1 MVKKRPIKFSLV
13 YRDMWQSSG
22 KYVPRV
28 DQLTKIA
35 PIIIDMDCFDRVE
48 TNGGAFEQVNLLY
61 GENPNKAVREWT
73 QPFNDVGIKTH
84 MLERALNGI
93 RMFPV
98 PADVRRLMYKVKNAQ
113 GTNIARSFCG
123 LNDHR
128 NLELSV
134 KYAKEAGMI
143 SQAALCITYS
153 KLHTVEYYMK
163 VVDKVVEYGCDEI
176 CLKDMAG
183 IGRPQTL
190 GMLTAA
196 IKKKYPHILVQYHGH
211 SGPGFSIASML
222 EVARAGA
229 DIVDVAMEPLSWG
242 MVHPDVITIRDMLD
256 DAGFDVPEINMNAY
270 MEARAMTQEFMEDF
284 LGYWIN
290 PKNRFMSSLLIKS
303 GLPGGMM
310 GSLMA
315 DLKGV
320 HDSINFS
327 LKSSGKPELNEDE
340 LLIKLFDEVEYIW
353 PKLGYP
359 PLVTPYSQY
368 VKNIALLNLMQMA
381 KGEERYSMMDDNAWN
396 MVLGKAGK
404 LPGQLAPEII
414 ELAKSQGRE
423 FYDGVPQDFYPDAL
437 DKYRKEMKENG
448 WDTGEDDEE
457 LLEFAMHEDQYR
469 DYKSGV
475 AKERFEADLAKMKAQ
490 KSTTKTTVAVD
501 TKTAPSRESY
511 NKDEVN
517 QNTAIVAYLL
527 YTLNTEKKVN
537 EYKPKSIDVWNSIGF
552 WRSQQKVDLTID
564 EKILEI
570 PAKNAEDESWEFTI
584 GKKKLTAKLEYL
596 DSGEV
601 DFKLG
606 DDKFFAQI
614 SAGDD
619 ENAKV
624 SINGGEFQMFRNDLL
639 DTELSAG
646 SGDDSLDAGNVIASP
661 IPGKVF
667 KINIKEGKEIKKGD
681 VVVVI
686 DAMKMENNITSK
698 RDAVVK
704 KILVNLNEM
713 VEVNTALVE
722 LEEEVKEEKEE
733 K

>member
-1 MVKKRPIKFSLV
+1 MAKKRPIKFSLL

-22 KYVPRV
+22 KYQPRV
-28 DQLTKIA
+28 DQLTRIA
-35 PIIIDMDCFDRVE
+35 PVIIDMGCFARVE

-73 QPFNDVGIKTH
+73 KPFNEVGIQTH

-98 PADVRRLMYKVKNAQ
+98 PADVRRLMYKVKQAQ

-143 SQAALCITYS
+143 SQVALCITHS
-153 KLHTVEYYMK
+153 KLHTVDYYMG

-183 IGRPQTL
+183 IGRPVTL
-190 GMLTAA
+190 GKLTHA
-196 IKKKYPHILVQYHGH
+196 IKTKYPHLLVQYHGH
-211 SGPGFSIASML
+211 SGPGFSVASML

-229 DIVDVAMEPLSWG
+229 DIIDVAMEPLSWG
-242 MVHPDVITIRDMLD
+242 MIHPDLLTIRELLD
-256 DAGFDVPEINMNAY
+256 DAGFDVPEVNMNAY
-270 MEARAMTQEFMEDF
+270 MEARALTQEFIDDF

-290 PKNRFMSSLLIKS
+290 PRNKFMSSLLIQS

-327 LKSSGKPELNEDE
+327 LKSNGQPEINEDE
-340 LLIKLFDEVEYIW
+340 LLVKLFEEVEYVW
-353 PKLGYP
+353 PRLGYP

-368 VKNIALLNLMQMA
+368 VKNIALLNVLQMS
-381 KGEERYSMMDDNAWN
+381 KGEARYSMMDDNSWN

-404 LPGQLAPEII
+404 LPGPLAPEIV
-414 ELAKSQGRE
+414 ELAKKQGRE

-437 DKYRKEMKENG
+437 DKYRKEMKELG
-448 WDTGEDDEE
+448 WETGEDDEE
-457 LLEFAMHEDQYR
+457 LFEFAMHEDQYR
-469 DYKSGV
+469 DYKSGI
-475 AKERFEADLAKMKAQ
+475 AKERFEADLEKMRSQ
-490 KSTTKTTVAVD
+490 QNTTTKTTVAVD
-501 TKTAPSRESY
+501 IKTAPNRDSY
-511 NKDEVN
+511 HKDAVD
-517 QNTAIVAYLL
+517 ASAAMVGYLL

-537 EYKPKSIDVWNSIGF
+537 EYKPRTIDVWNSIGF
-552 WRSQQKVDLTID
+552 WRGNEKVELVYGDETI
-564 EKILEI
+564 EVVVRKKEE
-570 PAKNAEDESWEFTI
+570 NSWEFGINGDTHV
-584 GKKKLTAKLEYL
+584 ASLEYH
-596 DSGEV
+596 DMGEV
-601 DFKLG
+601 DYKLG
-606 DDKFFAQI
+606 DKKLFAQV
-614 SAGDD
+614 AQGDGD
-619 ENAKV
+619 YAKV
-624 SINGGEFQMFRNDLL
+624 IINGGEFQMYRLDLL
-639 DTELSAG
+639 DADLAAATGGATMNE
-646 SGDDSLDAGNVIASP
+646 GNLISSP

-667 KINIKEGKEIKKGD
+667 KINVKEGDAIKKGD
-681 VVVVI
+681 IAVVI

-713 VEVNTALVE
+713 VEVNTPLIE
-722 LEEEVKEEKEE
+722 LEEEAGEE
-733 K
+733 